1 MSLLCGAIFGQL
13 VKQYLLLYFNAEYV
27 VME

>member
-1 MSLLCGAIFGQL
+1 MSLLYGAIFGQL
-13 VKQYLLLYFNAEYV
+13 VKQYLLLYLNAEYV